1 VKLNK
6 RKIVDGLRL
15 VALPL
20 VPFYALITAIR
31 NFLFDAK
38 IFSAKK
44 VEATVI
50 SVGNLTVGGSGKTP
64 LVVYLT
70 NLMKQHEKKVAVLS
84 RGYGRHSKGFLFVS
98 DGSELKTNV
107 EECGDEIYQTVFECS
122 VPAAVSESRVE
133 GAKQLLAKAEVDTII
148 LDDAFQHRW
157 IFRDLDILIFEQRFL
172 LEASPLRRTFLPTG
186 LLREDFTSIKR
197 ADIIVLNR
205 KFSELKEIPARLQKY
220 FKKDSKRCCGHDRKV
235 FTARYS
241 AKGFFDIKKKTF
253 YESKEFEGQKSL
265 VISGIA
271 NPHSFFKALEQLNVD
286 TENRMI
292 FRDHKFYTPEDIQNI
307 RKQFYAANVHSVI
320 TTQKDAVKLMQYK
333 KELDDID
340 IFYLKIELQ
349 FDDEKE
355 FVNEIFKKLSEP
367 KKK

>member
-1 VKLNK
+1 MKINK

-20 VPFYALITAIR
+20 VPVYALITAFR
-31 NFLFDAK
+31 NFLFDVK
-38 IFSAKK
+38 IFHATK

-84 RGYGRHSKGFLFVS
+84 RGYGRKSTGFLFVS
-98 DGSELKTNV
+98 DGTELKTNV
-107 EECGDEIYQTVFECS
+107 EECGDEIYQTVLECS
-122 VPAAVSESRVE
+122 VPAAVCESRVK
-133 GAKQLLAKAEVDTII
+133 GAQQLLERSEIDTII

-157 IFRDLDILIFEQRFL
+157 LFRDLDILIFEQRFL

-186 LLREDFTSIKR
+186 LLREDFSSTKR

-220 FKKDSKRCCGHDRKV
+220 FEAKKV

-292 FRDHKFYTPEDIQNI
+292 FRDHKFYTTEDIQNI

-355 FVNEIFKKLSEP
+355 FANEIFNKLSEP
-367 KKK
+367 QKK

>member
-1 VKLNK
+1 VKINK

-20 VPFYALITAIR
+20 VPVYALITAIR

-38 IFSAKK
+38 IFSAQK
-44 VEATVI
+44 VEATII

-70 NLMKQHEKKVAVLS
+70 NLLKQHEKKVAVLS
-84 RGYGRHSKGFLFVS
+84 RGYGRKSTGFLFVS

-107 EECGDEIYQTVFECS
+107 EECGDEIFQTVHECS
-122 VPAAVSESRVE
+122 VPAAVCESRVK
-133 GAKQLLAKAEVDTII
+133 GAKQLLAKSEIDTII

-157 IFRDLDILIFEQRFL
+157 IERDLDILIFEQRFL

-186 LLREDFTSIKR
+186 MLREDFSSTKR
-197 ADIIVLNR
+197 ADVIVLNR
-205 KFSELKEIPARLQKY
+205 KFSEKKEIPARLQKY
-220 FKKDSKRCCGHDRKV
+220 FAAKKV
-235 FTARYS
+235 FTAHYS
-241 AKGFFDIKKKTF
+241 AEGFIDVKKKTA
-253 YESKEFEGQKSL
+253 YPSKEFEGQKSL
-265 VISGIA
+265 VVSGIA

-286 TENRMI
+286 TENRLI
-292 FRDHKFYTPEDIQNI
+292 FRDHKFYTPEDIQKI
-307 RKQFYAANVHSVI
+307 RKQFYAANVHSVV

-355 FVNEIFKKLSEP
+355 FINEIFTKLGEP
-367 KKK
+367 KRNNQ

>member
-1 VKLNK
+1 MKINK

-15 VALPL
+15 TALPL
-20 VPFYALITAIR
+20 VPVYALITAIR

-38 IFSAKK
+38 IFRSTK
-44 VEATVI
+44 VNATVI

-70 NLMKQHEKKVAVLS
+70 KLLKQNGKKVAVLS
-84 RGYGRHSKGFLFVS
+84 RGYGRKTKGFVFVS
-98 DGSELKTNV
+98 DGNEIRTSV
-107 EECGDEIYQTVFECS
+107 EDCGDEIYQTILECA
-122 VPAAVSESRVE
+122 VPAAVSESRVK
-133 GAKQLLAKAEVDTII
+133 GAKQLLAKSEIDTIV

-186 LLREDFTSIKR
+186 LLREDFCSTKR

-205 KFSELKEIPARLQKY
+205 KFSEQKEIPERLQKY
-220 FKKDSKRCCGHDRKV
+220 FETKPANGKRQDGKV
-235 FTARYS
+235 FTASYS

-271 NPHSFFKALEQLNVD
+271 NPHSFFKALEQLHVD
-286 TENRMI
+286 TGNRMV

-307 RKQFYAANVHSVI
+307 RKQFYATNVHSVI

-349 FDDEKE
+349 FDNDKD
-355 FVNEIFKKLSEP
+355 FINEIFKKLSEP
-367 KKK
+367 KTK

>member
-1 VKLNK
+1 VKINK

-44 VEATVI
+44 VDATVI

-70 NLMKQHEKKVAVLS
+70 NLLKQHEKKVAVLS
-84 RGYGRHSKGFLFVS
+84 RGYGRQSKGFLFVS
-98 DGSELKTNV
+98 DGAELKTNV
-107 EECGDEIYQTVFECS
+107 EECGDEIYQTVLECS
-122 VPAAVSESRVE
+122 VPAAVCESRVK
-133 GAKQLLAKAEVDTII
+133 GAQQLLTKSEVDTII

-157 IFRDLDILIFEQRFL
+157 LFRDLDILIFEQRFL

-186 LLREDFTSIKR
+186 LLREDFTSTKR

-220 FKKDSKRCCGHDRKV
+220 FDAKKV

-253 YESKEFEGQKSL
+253 YESKEFKGQKSL

-271 NPHSFFKALEQLNVD
+271 NPHSFFRALEQLNVD
-286 TENRMI
+286 TENRMV

-349 FDDEKE
+349 FDDEKK
-355 FVNEIFKKLSEP
+355 FANEIFNKLSEP
-367 KKK
+367 QKK

>member
-1 VKLNK
+1 MKVNK
-6 RKIVDGLRL
+6 RKIVDALRL
-15 VALPL
+15 ATLPL
-20 VPFYALITAIR
+20 VPLYALITAAR
-31 NFLFDAK
+31 NFLFDAR

-44 VEATVI
+44 VDATVI

-70 NLMKQHEKKVAVLS
+70 KLMKEREKKVAVLS
-84 RGYGRHSKGFLFVS
+84 RGYGRQTKGFLFVS

-107 EECGDEIYQTVFECS
+107 EECGDEIYQTVLECS
-122 VPAAVSESRVE
+122 VPAAVCESRVQ
-133 GAKQLLAKAEVDTII
+133 GAKQLLAKTEVDTII

-157 IFRDLDILIFEQRFL
+157 LFRDLDILIFEQRFL

-186 LLREDFTSIKR
+186 MLREDFSSVKR

-205 KFSELKEIPARLQKY
+205 KFSGQKEIPERFQKY
-220 FKKDSKRCCGHDRKV
+220 FKKDSIRCCGHDRKV
-235 FTARYS
+235 FTARYA

-253 YESKEFEGQKSL
+253 YESEEFEGQKSL

-307 RKQFYAANVHSVI
+307 RKKFYAANVHSVI

-355 FVNEIFKKLSEP
+355 FINEIFNKLSEP
-367 KKK
+367 QKK

>member
-1 VKLNK
+1 MKLNK

-15 VALPL
+15 ATLPL
-20 VPFYALITAIR
+20 VPVYALITAIR
-31 NFLFDAK
+31 NVLFDAK
-38 IFSAKK
+38 IFSSTK
-44 VEATVI
+44 VNATVI

-70 NLMKQHEKKVAVLS
+70 KLLKQRGKKVAVLS
-84 RGYGRHSKGFLFVS
+84 RGYGRQSKGFLFVS
-98 DGSELKTNV
+98 DGLELKANV
-107 EECGDEIYQTVFECS
+107 EDCGDEIYQTVLECS
-122 VPAAVSESRVE
+122 VPAAVCENRVN
-133 GAKQLLAKAEVDTII
+133 GAKQLLVKAEVDTIV

-186 LLREDFTSIKR
+186 LLREDFSSTRR

-205 KFSELKEIPARLQKY
+205 KFSEKKEIPEQLKKY
-220 FKKDSKRCCGHDRKV
+220 FETKRV

-271 NPHSFFKALEQLNVD
+271 NPHSFFKVLEQLNVD

-292 FRDHKFYTPEDIQNI
+292 FRDHKFYTLEDIQNI
-307 RKQFYAANVHSVI
+307 RKQFYVMNVHSVI
-320 TTQKDAVKLMQYK
+320 TTQKDAVKLMQFK

-340 IFYLKIELQ
+340 IYYLKIELQ
-349 FDDEKE
+349 FDDEKD
-355 FVNEIFKKLSEP
+355 FTNEIFKKLSEP
-367 KKK
+367 KTK

>member
-1 VKLNK
+1 MKINK

-15 VALPL
+15 AALPL
-20 VPFYALITAIR
+20 VPGYVLITAIR

-38 IFSAKK
+38 IFPSTK
-44 VEATVI
+44 VGATVI

-70 NLMKQHEKKVAVLS
+70 KLLKQNGKKVAVLS
-84 RGYGRHSKGFLFVS
+84 RGYGRKTEGFLFVS
-98 DGSELKTNV
+98 DGEEIKTSV
-107 EECGDEIYQTVFECS
+107 EECGDEIYQTVLECS
-122 VPAAVSESRVE
+122 VPAAVSESRVK
-133 GAKQLLAKAEVDTII
+133 GAQKLLLKSKIDTIV

-186 LLREDFTSIKR
+186 FLREDFSSTKR

-205 KFSELKEIPARLQKY
+205 KFSEKKEIPERLQKY
-220 FKKDSKRCCGHDRKV
+220 FKTKQV

-253 YESKEFEGQKSL
+253 YEPEEFKGQKSL
-265 VISGIA
+265 VVGGIA
-271 NPHSFFKALEQLNVD
+271 NPHSFFKALEQMHVD
-286 TENRMI
+286 TGNRMV

-307 RKQFYAANVHSVI
+307 RKQFYATNVHSVI
-320 TTQKDAVKLMQYK
+320 TTQKDAVKLMQFK

-349 FDDEKE
+349 FDNEKD
-355 FVNEIFKKLSEP
+355 FVNEFFKKLSEP
-367 KKK
+367 KTK

>member
-1 VKLNK
+1 MKLNK

-20 VPFYALITAIR
+20 VPFYALTTAIR
-31 NFLFDAK
+31 NFLFDVK
-38 IFSAKK
+38 IFHSTK

-70 NLMKQHEKKVAVLS
+70 KLMKQREKKVAVLS
-84 RGYGRHSKGFLFVS
+84 RGYGRKSTGFLFVS
-98 DGSELKTNV
+98 DGNELKTNV
-107 EECGDEIYQTVFECS
+107 EDCGDEIYQTVLECS
-122 VPAAVSESRVE
+122 VPAAVCESRVE
-133 GAKQLLAKAEVDTII
+133 GAKQLLAKVEIDTIV

-157 IFRDLDILIFEQRFL
+157 LFRDLDILIFEQRFL

-186 LLREDFTSIKR
+186 LLREDFTSTDR

-205 KFSELKEIPARLQKY
+205 KFSERKEIPMRLQKY
-220 FKKDSKRCCGHDRKV
+220 FEAKKV

-241 AKGFFDIKKKTF
+241 AKGFFDIKKKMF

-286 TENRMI
+286 TENRMV

-320 TTQKDAVKLMQYK
+320 TTQKDAVKLIQYK

-355 FVNEIFKKLSEP
+355 FTNEIFKKLSEP
-367 KKK
+367 KTK

>member
-1 VKLNK
+1 MKINK

-20 VPFYALITAIR
+20 VPVYALITAIR
-31 NFLFDAK
+31 NFLFDVK
-38 IFSAKK
+38 IFHATK

-84 RGYGRHSKGFLFVS
+84 RGYGRQSKGFLFVS
-98 DGSELKTNV
+98 DGTELKTNV
-107 EECGDEIYQTVFECS
+107 EECGDEIYQTVLECS
-122 VPAAVSESRVE
+122 VPAAVCESRVK
-133 GAKQLLAKAEVDTII
+133 GAKQLLVKVEIDTIV

-157 IFRDLDILIFEQRFL
+157 LFRDLDILIFEQRFL

-186 LLREDFTSIKR
+186 LLREDFSSTKR

-220 FKKDSKRCCGHDRKV
+220 FEAKKV
-235 FTARYS
+235 FTVRYS
-241 AKGFFDIKKKTF
+241 AKGFIDIKKKTF
-253 YESKEFEGQKSL
+253 YESKEFKGQKSL

-271 NPHSFFKALEQLNVD
+271 NPHSFFKALEQLNID

-292 FRDHKFYTPEDIQNI
+292 FRDHKFYTTEDIQNI

-355 FVNEIFKKLSEP
+355 FTNEIFKKLSEP

>member
-1 VKLNK
+1 VKINK

-20 VPFYALITAIR
+20 VPIYALITAIR
-31 NFLFDAK
+31 NFLFDLK
-38 IFSAKK
+38 IFSAAK

-84 RGYGRHSKGFLFVS
+84 RGYGRQSKGFLFVS
-98 DGSELKTNV
+98 DGTELKTNV
-107 EECGDEIYQTVFECS
+107 EECGDEIYQTVLECS
-122 VPAAVSESRVE
+122 VPAAVCESRVK
-133 GAKQLLAKAEVDTII
+133 GAKQLLAKAAIDTII

-186 LLREDFTSIKR
+186 LLREDFTSTKR
-197 ADIIVLNR
+197 ADIIVVNR

-220 FKKDSKRCCGHDRKV
+220 FDAKKV

-355 FVNEIFKKLSEP
+355 FANEIFKKLSEP
-367 KKK
+367 QKK

>member
-1 VKLNK
+1 VKINK

-15 VALPL
+15 AALPL
-20 VPFYALITAIR
+20 VPGYVLITAIR

-38 IFSAKK
+38 IFPSTK
-44 VEATVI
+44 VGATVI

-70 NLMKQHEKKVAVLS
+70 KLLKQNGKKVAVLS
-84 RGYGRHSKGFLFVS
+84 RGYGRKTEGFLFVS
-98 DGSELKTNV
+98 DGEEIKTSV
-107 EECGDEIYQTVFECS
+107 EECGDEIYQTVLECS
-122 VPAAVSESRVE
+122 VPAAVSESRVK
-133 GAKQLLAKAEVDTII
+133 GAQKLLLKSKIDTIV

-186 LLREDFTSIKR
+186 FLREDFSSTKR

-205 KFSELKEIPARLQKY
+205 KFSEKKEIPERLQKY
-220 FKKDSKRCCGHDRKV
+220 FKTKQV

-253 YESKEFEGQKSL
+253 YEPEEFKGQKSL
-265 VISGIA
+265 VVGGIA
-271 NPHSFFKALEQLNVD
+271 NPHSFFKALEQMHVD
-286 TENRMI
+286 TGNRMV

-307 RKQFYAANVHSVI
+307 RKQFYATNVHSVI
-320 TTQKDAVKLMQYK
+320 TTQKDAVKLMQFK

-349 FDDEKE
+349 FDNEKD
-355 FVNEIFKKLSEP
+355 FVNEFFKKLSEP
-367 KKK
+367 KTK